1 MAASNWFFIPNAEE
15 FFMNVLSVFNQ
26 CTVCLETGGDGDQA
40 ELLVQRI
47 EQYEETLRVIYQ

>member
-1 MAASNWFFIPNAEE
+1 
-15 FFMNVLSVFNQ
+15 MNVLSVFNQ

-40 ELLVQRI
+40 ELLVQRM